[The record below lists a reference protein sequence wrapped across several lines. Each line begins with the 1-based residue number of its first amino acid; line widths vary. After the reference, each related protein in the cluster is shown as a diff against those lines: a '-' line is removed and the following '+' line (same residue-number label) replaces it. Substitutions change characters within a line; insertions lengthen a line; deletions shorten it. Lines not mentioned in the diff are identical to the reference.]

1 MANSQK
7 LYQPGSQNAPFG
19 LRNTN
24 PEGSNY
30 QGDSIGGNA
39 VESNLIEK
47 AIKDAIFDSA
57 PKQFDALKLAFSK
70 APIEKGSDEFEYLET
85 GFGRNAL
92 TVLVGAALVAAS
104 AGAQVTQTVTLDAA
118 SLEYASIDLLVT
130 YPDGTEGVIQD
141 ITGAVATIGS
151 RTNVGLSAIGVADTF
166 SVRSTIEGDG
176 MDTFSVY
183 QRTETITRYNYVQFF
198 MRAKRWAKV
207 ELQKYINQGT
217 TNYID
222 VDKKQKM
229 KQLRIDL
236 FASYFNGH
244 RGEYQIANGIIA
256 KSMGGIFPSMQAA
269 GSLSANPTLAGLQSA
284 FEKLAFATNFK
295 AEGGTR
301 FIYGSDEM
309 LYEFSKIYKQPGL
322 RYEPNNETAN
332 LKLKRIEIGTQNWVL
347 VPCELF
353 RENSVFPDSWKNKLL
368 FLDVESIRSV
378 KMKGLP
384 TYEMGATLD
393 RRNNG
398 TRENYQDWYCG
409 AQFSLEFNNPLGCF
423 SIDVQ

>member
-1 MANSQK
+1 M
-7 LYQPGSQNAPFG
+7 
-19 LRNTN
+19 
-24 PEGSNY
+24 
-30 QGDSIGGNA
+30 DS
-39 VESNLIEK
+39 
-47 AIKDAIFDSA
+47 
-57 PKQFDALKLAFSK
+57 
-70 APIEKGSDEFEYLET
+70 
-85 GFGRNAL
+85 
-92 TVLVGAALVAAS
+92 
-104 AGAQVTQTVTLDAA
+104 
-118 SLEYASIDLLVT
+118 
-130 YPDGTEGVIQD
+130 
-141 ITGAVATIGS
+141 
-151 RTNVGLSAIGVADTF
+151 
-166 SVRSTIEGDG
+166 
-176 MDTFSVY
+176 FSVY

-217 TNYID
+217 TNYLD

-229 KQLRIDL
+229 KQLRVDL

-256 KSMGGIFPSMQAA
+256 KSMGGIYPTMVEA
-269 GSLSANPTLAGLQSA
+269 GSLSANPTLAGLQDA

-301 FIYGSDEM
+301 FVYASDEM

-332 LKLKRIEIGTQNWVL
+332 LKLKRIELGTQNWVL

-353 RENSVFPDSWKNKLL
+353 RENSVFPDSWKRKML
-368 FLDVESIRSV
+368 FLDVETIRPV

-393 RRNNG
+393 RKNNG
-398 TRENYQDWYCG
+398 TRENFQDWYCG

-423 SIDVQ
+423 YIDVQ

>member
-1 MANSQK
+1 
-7 LYQPGSQNAPFG
+7 
-19 LRNTN
+19 
-24 PEGSNY
+24 
-30 QGDSIGGNA
+30 
-39 VESNLIEK
+39 
-47 AIKDAIFDSA
+47 
-57 PKQFDALKLAFSK
+57 
-70 APIEKGSDEFEYLET
+70 
-85 GFGRNAL
+85 
-92 TVLVGAALVAAS
+92 
-104 AGAQVTQTVTLDAA
+104 
-118 SLEYASIDLLVT
+118 
-130 YPDGTEGVIQD
+130 
-141 ITGAVATIGS
+141 
-151 RTNVGLSAIGVADTF
+151 
-166 SVRSTIEGDG
+166 
-176 MDTFSVY
+176 
-183 QRTETITRYNYVQFF
+183 
-198 MRAKRWAKV
+198 MRAKRWAKI
-207 ELQKYINQGT
+207 ELQKFINQGT

-301 FIYGSDEM
+301 FVYGSDEM

-322 RYEPNNETAN
+322 RYEPNIETAN
-332 LKLKRIEIGTQNWVL
+332 LKLKRIELGTQNWVL

-368 FLDVESIRSV
+368 FLDVETIRPV